1 MRVIFIFIANSF
13 YINAQRVN
21 TINSFALD
29 FLTCRIFIRIRVNP
43 HSVSFVSSLIHATK
57 KNSRGNGIV
66 SKLEQTGIEKYLSLQ
81 IIVRMEFSALRYSW
95 HAVETRHAVQR
106 LQWLLR
112 RLPKMSRGNTTNP
125 SFLHVFQFD
134 GTEIFPFI
142 FYLYIIDLNYIVR
155 QHLIRLIRQGGSQ
168 RTTGNFEKTTL
179 VGRQPSKLPTMDDRS
194 LVHRCSNYPRLT
206 VDLGKFSSP
215 VQFFSFYF
223 ERQKSRRTFFFNVI
237 LINIEKKKIHRAYF
251 KSIDFGY
258 QDKNWYVKIS
268 NIVIILVNASK
279 TDVRLIIRSVC
290 KFFFW

>member
-1 MRVIFIFIANSF
+1 MILLIKNFFARNFYFYREF
-13 YINAQRVN
+13 YINAQKVN

-112 RLPKMSRGNTTNP
+112 RLPKMSRGNTINP

-155 QHLIRLIRQGGSQ
+155 QFVWFVKVDPSGPLATLRRLLLSDASLASFQRWMIDRWYIVAAIILVLLSILVSFHLQF
-168 RTTGNFEKTTL
+168 NF
-179 VGRQPSKLPTMDDRS
+179 
-194 LVHRCSNYPRLT
+194 
-206 VDLGKFSSP
+206 
-215 VQFFSFYF
+215 FFFYF
-223 ERQKSRRTFFFNVI
+223 ERQKSRRAFFLMLF
-237 LINIEKKKIHRAYF
+237 
-251 KSIDFGY
+251 
-258 QDKNWYVKIS
+258 
-268 NIVIILVNASK
+268 
-279 TDVRLIIRSVC
+279 
-290 KFFFW
+290 

>member
-1 MRVIFIFIANSF
+1 MLASSSKRALRSTSLC
-13 YINAQRVN
+13 RS
-21 TINSFALD
+21 SFAW
-29 FLTCRIFIRIRVNP
+29 
-43 HSVSFVSSLIHATK
+43 
-57 KNSRGNGIV
+57 NSAPYDIPDMLSKPGTPCNDYNG
-66 SKLEQTGIEKYLSLQ
+66 YCD
-81 IIVRMEFSALRYSW
+81 
-95 HAVETRHAVQR
+95 
-106 LQWLLR
+106 
-112 RLPKMSRGNTTNP
+112 
-125 SFLHVFQFD
+125 VFQRCREVIQPTPLFS
-134 GTEIFPFI
+134 TFFSSMEQRFFPFI

-206 VDLGKFSSP
+206 VDLGKFSS

-258 QDKNWYVKIS
+258 QDKN
-268 NIVIILVNASK
+268 
-279 TDVRLIIRSVC
+279 
-290 KFFFW
+290 

>member
-1 MRVIFIFIANSF
+1 M
-13 YINAQRVN
+13 
-21 TINSFALD
+21 
-29 FLTCRIFIRIRVNP
+29 
-43 HSVSFVSSLIHATK
+43 
-57 KNSRGNGIV
+57 
-66 SKLEQTGIEKYLSLQ
+66 
-81 IIVRMEFSALRYSW
+81 
-95 HAVETRHAVQR
+95 QR

-215 VQFFSFYF
+215 VQFFFF
-223 ERQKSRRTFFFNVI
+223 LFRTTKVEESFFFNVI
-237 LINIEKKKIHRAYF
+237 LINIEKKKMERI
-251 KSIDFGY
+251 S
-258 QDKNWYVKIS
+258 KIS
-268 NIVIILVNASK
+268 ISDIKIK
-279 TDVRLIIRSVC
+279 IDT
-290 KFFFW
+290 